1 VTNRGVPQGVPCFV
15 NGGPH
20 TPCPE
25 YHTRAAAVRPAKR
38 NQLIRTTKKKST
50 QILSSNFL
58 QKIALCFTR
67 GTLFCKRR
75 TAHNLSRI
83 PHAEQQRK
91 NPPKFSLP
99 IFFRKLLCVSLVLE
113 TDIAV
118 SVKIDI
124 VVSILSGF
132 VEPFKRVF
140 LVNRNSASYR
150 SKQLKLSCF
159 ILEAAWL
166 IVCFAQF

>member
-1 VTNRGVPQGVPCFV
+1 VPP
-15 NGGPH
+15 PS
-20 TPCPE
+20 
-25 YHTRAAAVRPAKR
+25 VRPKEI
-38 NQLIRTTKKKST
+38 N
-50 QILSSNFL
+50 SS
-58 QKIALCFTR
+58 
-67 GTLFCKRR
+67 
-75 TAHNLSRI
+75 
-83 PHAEQQRK
+83 EQQRK
-91 NPPKFSLP
+91 NPRKFSLP